1 MVNFSE
7 LAVAVKAVCILLN
20 HIWDSLCELHGVIKI
35 KIIEHNSVN
44 IYVLHV
50 DFYFYDGILKLDIFR
65 RAEP

>member
-1 MVNFSE
+1 M
-7 LAVAVKAVCILLN
+7 
-20 HIWDSLCELHGVIKI
+20 ELHGVIKI

-65 RAEP
+65 RARTATPPEMDIASKNTRDNTKQCQCQS

>member
-1 MVNFSE
+1 M
-7 LAVAVKAVCILLN
+7 
-20 HIWDSLCELHGVIKI
+20 ELHGVIKI